1 MDWQL
6 LSTAWQA
13 EWSYFTGALVTLIFI
28 VDPFA
33 AVPIFVTLT
42 ERFSIADRSSIRIK
56 ATFIA
61 LAMLMVFAITG
72 MKFFE
77 LFGITLP
84 AFQIAGG
91 LLLLGLGMSQLNAT
105 RRKVSSEEEDEGLA
119 KHDVTVFPLAMPL
132 LAGPGAI
139 STVILLATK
148 AGSLLRLFELLAAIV
163 VCMVVVLL
171 VLRSAHSLTRVL
183 GQTGLTLLSRIM
195 GIVLT
200 AVAVQFVLNG
210 IAEAIKQMS

>member
-1 MDWQL
+1 MNWQL
-6 LSTAWQA
+6 LTTAWQA
-13 EWSYFTGALVTLIFI
+13 EWSYVTGAFVTLLFI

-33 AVPIFVTLT
+33 AVPVFVTLT
-42 ERFSIADRSSIRIK
+42 ERFGADDRRHIRMK
-56 ATFIA
+56 ATLIA

-91 LLLLGLGMSQLNAT
+91 LLLLGLGMSQLNAS
-105 RRKVSSEEEDEGLA
+105 RRKVSSEEQDEGLA
-119 KHDVTVFPLAMPL
+119 RDDVSVFPLAMPL

-139 STVILLATK
+139 STVILLATE
-148 AGSLLRLFELLAAIV
+148 AGSTLRLLELLAAIIA
-163 VCMVVVLL
+163 CMITVLL
-171 VLRSAHSLTRVL
+171 VLRSSHSLTRVL
-183 GQTGLTLLSRIM
+183 GQTGLTLLSRVM

-200 AVAVQFVLNG
+200 AVAVQFILNG
-210 IAEAIKQMS
+210 LGDAIKQLR